1 MRRLDVW
8 LLSAAC
14 LLVLSCGDEPDARE
28 VADGA
33 TRLET
38 PALEDYGGIGGDFA
52 LVDQR
57 GEPFELESLRGRPA
71 MLFFGYTYCPDICP
85 VTLSKMSRVF
95 EILGPG
101 GQDMATLFITVDPDR
116 DTGDRLAEY
125 LGYFA
130 LDVIGLRGSKR
141 ETDRVIGQYGGH
153 YALNREE
160 GQTDY
165 FVDHSTT
172 TYLIDQEGRVRFLF
186 DQSDTPEHMAA
197 VTRQLL
203 PVTD

>member
-1 MRRLDVW
+1 MRRLDLW

-14 LLVLSCGDEPDARE
+14 LLVLSCGGEPDARE
-28 VADGA
+28 VADAA

-57 GEPFELESLRGRPA
+57 GKPFELESLRGRPA
-71 MLFFGYTYCPDICP
+71 MLFFGYTYCPDFCP
-85 VTLSKMSRVF
+85 VTLSRISRVF
-95 EILGPG
+95 EILGAEG
-101 GQDMATLFITVDPDR
+101 RDMTTLFITVDPDR
-116 DTGDRLAEY
+116 DTSDKLAEY
-125 LGYFA
+125 LDYFA
-130 LDVIGLRGSKR
+130 LDAIGLRGSKD
-141 ETDRVIGQYGGH
+141 EIDRVIGQYGGH
-153 YALNREE
+153 YSLNREE

-172 TYLIDQEGRVRFLF
+172 TYLIDQEGKVRFLF
-186 DQSDTPEHMAA
+186 GQSDTPEQMAA

-203 PVTD
+203 P